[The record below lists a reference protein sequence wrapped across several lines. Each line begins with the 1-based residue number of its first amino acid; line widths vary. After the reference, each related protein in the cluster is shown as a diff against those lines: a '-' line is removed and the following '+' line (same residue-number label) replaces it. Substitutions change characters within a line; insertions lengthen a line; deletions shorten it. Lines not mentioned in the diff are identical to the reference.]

1 VDVGEAGLAAARAAP
16 GAAAAAALAR
26 GVAQGSTLEDFK
38 LLLTPQQL
46 AAAVGSDACAALC
59 AALARWPPSVG
70 TGAAP
75 LPDAIALRRTTATGR
90 WINFHTDAA
99 ARTLCVP
106 LQGPGACA
114 GGELVFATAEGRLLV
129 PRRLPGRAIVHDGD
143 VAHGVTRLTSGVRY
157 ALFLLKARAE

>member
-1 VDVGEAGLAAARAAP
+1 
-16 GAAAAAALAR
+16 
-26 GVAQGSTLEDFK
+26 
-38 LLLTPQQL
+38 
-46 AAAVGSDACAALC
+46 
-59 AALARWPPSVG
+59 
-70 TGAAP
+70 
-75 LPDAIALRRTTATGR
+75 
-90 WINFHTDAA
+90 
-99 ARTLCVP
+99 VP